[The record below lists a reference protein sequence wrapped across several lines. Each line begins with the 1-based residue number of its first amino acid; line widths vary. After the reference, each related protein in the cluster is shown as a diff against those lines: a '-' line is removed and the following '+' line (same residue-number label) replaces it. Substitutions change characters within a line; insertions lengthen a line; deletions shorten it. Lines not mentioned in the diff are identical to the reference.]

1 MYPSTMGYE
10 LTIKN
15 IPDSWGDVTVETYRV
30 DAANTNAMMS
40 KKTVKASER
49 MQGSFTVQG
58 AGWSATQGAEQGV
71 DLVVVTGQ

>member
-30 DAANTNAMMS
+30 DAANTNKMTS
-40 KKTVKASER
+40 TKTVKASER

-71 DLVVVTGQ
+71 DLVVVTGH